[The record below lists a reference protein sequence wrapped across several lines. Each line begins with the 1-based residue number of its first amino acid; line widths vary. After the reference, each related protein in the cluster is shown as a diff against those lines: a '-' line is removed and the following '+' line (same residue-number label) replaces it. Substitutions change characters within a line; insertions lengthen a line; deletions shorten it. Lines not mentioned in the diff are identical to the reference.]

1 MENQNDK
8 SLQNDSL
15 ATTIQETQRPYS
27 SVVNPADERFIP
39 VTEMFDNAYTQIA
52 DINAVDP
59 SIISGVNRF
68 KNELDQYGIPALA
81 NLGVARPSLATGTFD
96 PVAQQNPPDNDFS
109 KIQRILNDNV
119 SAGPSND
126 IEAPRFVNM
135 RSAQFDRYFNHSSF

>member
-68 KNELDQYGIPALA
+68 
-81 NLGVARPSLATGTFD
+81 RMS
-96 PVAQQNPPDNDFS
+96 
-109 KIQRILNDNV
+109 
-119 SAGPSND
+119 
-126 IEAPRFVNM
+126 
-135 RSAQFDRYFNHSSF
+135 